1 MGHRIE
7 LGEIEAVMQRMQ
19 GVARACCL
27 YEDHHIIAFYCGEMP
42 EKTLRKALRQ
52 ELPAYM
58 IPEQLRQL
66 EQLPLN
72 NNGKIDRKAL
82 QERGDE
88 IDVFA

>member
-1 MGHRIE
+1 
-7 LGEIEAVMQRMQ
+7 MQ

>member
-1 MGHRIE
+1 
-7 LGEIEAVMQRMQ
+7 
-19 GVARACCL
+19 
-27 YEDHHIIAFYCGEMP
+27 
-42 EKTLRKALRQ
+42 
-52 ELPAYM
+52 M